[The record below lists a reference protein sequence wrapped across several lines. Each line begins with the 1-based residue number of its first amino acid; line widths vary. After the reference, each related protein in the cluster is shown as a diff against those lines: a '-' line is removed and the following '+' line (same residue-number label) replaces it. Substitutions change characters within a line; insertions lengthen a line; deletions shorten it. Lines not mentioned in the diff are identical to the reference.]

1 MAIQTGLEGKPW
13 YIGLLVG
20 LAVGIGLCLLGYY
33 QFLGPLKRG
42 IESQEAKL
50 ETLQAD
56 IQKGRAIA
64 ARLPQ
69 FREEVNRLQLELE
82 KLLRILPA
90 RLNTDQILRNVRS
103 LAEQGDFKLRIFEPK
118 AIGERD
124 FYKEFPINITMDGTY
139 HNLALFFDKIRRFPR
154 IFNVENLKLTTV
166 KGQGSNS
173 HTLTTSFTAKTF
185 VYVERPL
192 EEFADDE
199 DEDDSGQAQNRR
211 NRPQRPQ

>member
-13 YIGLLVG
+13 FFGLLVG
-20 LAVGIGLCLLGYY
+20 LAVGIGLCALGYY
-33 QFLGPLKRG
+33 QFVGPLKRS

-118 AIGERD
+118 AIGEKD
-124 FYKEFPINITMDGTY
+124 FYKEFPIKITMDGTY

-154 IFNVENLKLTTV
+154 IFNVENLKLTST
-166 KGQGSNS
+166 KGQGVGS

-185 VYVERPL
+185 VYVERPPDEFV
-192 EEFADDE
+192 EEDE
-199 DEDDSGQAQNRR
+199 DEGNAQSARR
-211 NRPQRPQ
+211 RGSAQRPQ